1 MIAYKDVMTN
11 KSAKKKERRRLFSAM
26 LKMVAMPRYGRQ
38 RFAGVPKSI
47 VILVSER
54 YGDMILLTPLIKQ
67 LRKLF
72 PAVVLHAIAFR
83 KQSFD
88 FFKHDKNIDKV
99 FYVKSNY
106 LKSMLEILSKR
117 YDVLFNPKDSLSF
130 NFLLQSYLIRAGFK
144 VAFKHDY
151 HERLFNCLLDLDY
164 YNQVAVRNCFFLSVF
179 HPFQDKGLPCRPY
192 VPPMKVSEEIRN
204 FLHHMPTSE
213 YIGINISAGSAVRYW
228 NKEKWIA
235 LVNSFPGSTFIVFS
249 APKDI
254 EQKAAID
261 ALGGNILVAP
271 VTKNFYEV
279 GLLVSSLKLLVTPDT
294 SLVHVAAC
302 YNIPLVGLYRNRFQ
316 DRTRFMPLSDSYEL
330 VISPTLSVKDIDVSD
345 VVSALQ
351 TIMKKI

>member
-164 YNQVAVRNCFFLSVF
+164 YNQVAVRNCFFFERFS
-179 HPFQDKGLPCRPY
+179 
-192 VPPMKVSEEIRN
+192 
-204 FLHHMPTSE
+204 
-213 YIGINISAGSAVRYW
+213 
-228 NKEKWIA
+228 
-235 LVNSFPGSTFIVFS
+235 SFSG
-249 APKDI
+249 
-254 EQKAAID
+254 
-261 ALGGNILVAP
+261 
-271 VTKNFYEV
+271 
-279 GLLVSSLKLLVTPDT
+279 
-294 SLVHVAAC
+294 
-302 YNIPLVGLYRNRFQ
+302 
-316 DRTRFMPLSDSYEL
+316 
-330 VISPTLSVKDIDVSD
+330 
-345 VVSALQ
+345 
-351 TIMKKI
+351 